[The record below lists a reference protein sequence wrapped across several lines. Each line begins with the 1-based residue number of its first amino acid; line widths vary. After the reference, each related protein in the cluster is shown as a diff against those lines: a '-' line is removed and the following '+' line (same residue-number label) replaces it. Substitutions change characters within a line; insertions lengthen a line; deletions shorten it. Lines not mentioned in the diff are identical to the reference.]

1 MFPDSR
7 IPVKVSRAIAFIN
20 RNKRRVFPHCRLH
33 DVLRNT
39 VVSITHEARL
49 LAGYLAEPLLRA
61 VRAALLQLPTVL
73 FEFAAN
79 RLNLL
84 TRIRVA
90 LAIGCDL
97 DYAEVNPKNTARH
110 IGRRW
115 FGLLD
120 SDGEVI
126 RTVTKKQVGFA
137 RSHIRSEW
145 RCVGSFEFGPLLA
158 AVPHHEVF
166 APLRGG
172 ERNAGQVLAF
182 VTTRVENYRR
192 TLAENAADELVFLVR
207 VGDNVDG
214 ASGECGA
221 NPLRVFLGGQ
231 TGLFTNGV
239 ISRVMAVGSTK
250 GSGVPGDARLS
261 ENRGDSRQ
269 MVVRLVEAFHR
280 VGECRLLGCHTQ
292 LESDDFHDRTHVAHI
307 VSQKEAYYKSSS
319 AFSRRK
325 SREGERAVSSPA
337 WTTKRSRL
345 CEGME
350 GVSTAQFL

>member
-1 MFPDSR
+1 M
-7 IPVKVSRAIAFIN
+7 
-20 RNKRRVFPHCRLH
+20 
-33 DVLRNT
+33 
-39 VVSITHEARL
+39 HEARL
-49 LAGYLAEPLLRA
+49 LAGHLAKPFLRA

-126 RTVTKKQVGFA
+126 RTVTKGFARSHIRSEWCCVGFA

-145 RCVGSFEFGPLLA
+145 CGVGSFEFGPLLA

-207 VGDNVDG
+207 VGDNADG
-214 ASGECGA
+214 ASGECGT
-221 NPLRVFLGGQ
+221 NPPRVFLGGQ

-239 ISRVMAVGSTK
+239 VSRVMAVGSTK

-269 MVVRLVEAFHR
+269 MVGGFVEAFHR
-280 VGECRLLGCHTQ
+280 VGKCRLCLGCRKNARVCVKAWRGFPRRNFYETLPGRANREDQGDCLQPRHGDNRTPVGGEIAQ
-292 LESDDFHDRTHVAHI
+292 VSGLADSSDRPDERWI
-307 VSQKEAYYKSSS
+307 VGSSY
-319 AFSRRK
+319 AAGFCLRR
-325 SREGERAVSSPA
+325 
-337 WTTKRSRL
+337 
-345 CEGME
+345 
-350 GVSTAQFL
+350 